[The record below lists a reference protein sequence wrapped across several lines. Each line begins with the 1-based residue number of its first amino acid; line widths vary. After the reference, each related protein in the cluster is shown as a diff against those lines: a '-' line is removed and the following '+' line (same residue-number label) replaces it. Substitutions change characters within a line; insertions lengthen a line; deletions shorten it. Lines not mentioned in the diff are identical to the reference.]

1 MPEQKI
7 ESGRIA
13 NGAVTESKIAVDAV
27 TANVIAN
34 GAITNTK
41 LAEPNAFEDYFLL
54 GLGS

>member
-13 NGAVTESKIAVDAV
+13 IGAV
-27 TANVIAN
+27 TANNIAN
-34 GAITNTK
+34 GTITNVK
-41 LAEPNAFEDYFLL
+41 LAEPNALEDYFLL